1 MNTIRKFNN
10 INRLM
15 KSKSFSTIGNNTS
28 TNTNTT
34 TNTTNILNNT
44 IEKDI
49 GDIKDLSIHGLGID
63 SLKLAFNNFKQ
74 YILKNENAKL
84 ALGRWSVDKVSADW
98 EKKARYY

>member
-1 MNTIRKFNN
+1 MNTIRKFQQPLVN

-15 KSKSFSTIGNNTS
+15 KSKSFSTIGNNNT
-28 TNTNTT
+28 TNTT
-34 TNTTNILNNT
+34 TILNNT

-74 YILKNENAKL
+74 YILKNENVKL
-84 ALGRWSVDKVSADW
+84 ALGRWSVDKVSAEW